1 MFYYTTRCI
10 VLFSPCIKYIYIYI
24 YIYILKMN
32 IRNIIPIDLFNNR
45 SFCVLVNF
53 VFGFCET
60 IYSHYIYLHCC
71 YIYIY
76 ILLLSTFIFGTE
88 QCVNA
93 CLKFCKR
100 VHRFNIIFPF
110 RSIYN
115 EKNNN
120 YMMHDYSNFL
130 PRGSY
135 NNYCFIFTF
144 FKSFDR
150 ERRSLRRTIFTRDRR

>member
-10 VLFSPCIKYIYIYI
+10 VLFSPCIKYMYIYI
-24 YIYILKMN
+24 YIENEYTY
-32 IRNIIPIDLFNNR
+32 NIIPIDLFNNR
-45 SFCVLVNF
+45 SFCVLVYF

-60 IYSHYIYLHCC
+60 IYSL
-71 YIYIY
+71 Y

-115 EKNNN
+115 VKNNN
-120 YMMHDYSNFL
+120 YMMHGYSN
-130 PRGSY
+130 P
-135 NNYCFIFTF
+135 T
-144 FKSFDR
+144 K
-150 ERRSLRRTIFTRDRR
+150 RSLQQFIVLFLIFLNRSTEKDDH